1 VFVLGFGGEGE
12 MKAGDLLDVLFL
24 SNPFHR
30 GMVEKLI
37 LIGTGICGRV
47 FSWTEFSIFPL
58 SNILGVILILLG
70 YAFHRRTEKGHN
82 QAHEESRDI
91 DKIVTTGVYS
101 KIRHPLYLSLVVMN
115 LGIALAFGVM
125 ITFAVALLT
134 IIHWVLAS
142 WREEK
147 TLLRS
152 FPNDYPQ
159 YMQDARWRMIPGI
172 F

>member
-1 VFVLGFGGEGE
+1 MLDSGGEGE
-12 MKAGDLLDVLFL
+12 MKAGDFLDVFFL

-37 LIGTGICGRV
+37 LVGTGICGRV
-47 FSWTEFSIFPL
+47 FSWTEFSILSL
-58 SNILGVILILLG
+58 SNILGVILILVA
-70 YAFHRRTEKGHN
+70 YVFHRWTEKGHN

-101 KIRHPLYLSLVVMN
+101 KIRHPLYFSLVVMN
-115 LGIALAFGVM
+115 LGIALAFGIM
-125 ITFAVALLT
+125 ITFAVAVLT
-134 IIHWVLAS
+134 IVHWVLTS

-152 FPNDYPQ
+152 FPNEYAR